1 MSAINQ
7 YMGITTFAQFKAA
20 VEKEDIVMHNSHKFE
35 VKAGKLVDRY
45 ACSLLTGKSLKF
57 LDAVADFIL
66 SIFSKNYVEARN
78 FAVNQFSKF
87 PYAYYASNNPHH
99 KIYQILLGERLKK
112 EMSSPELKEEIYQF
126 VKNTFTVEEAES
138 FLAKHRAKQK
148 EPKVKPEDRKLDIPQ
163 IIESAQTSQAFIE
176 AEKKA
181 TDKSKEKVDKLE
193 KKLKALLDLP
203 IEDRTETVMEQ
214 IKTLSEQL
222 QVAVQDH
229 TDLVT
234 REDNAELVLTLTQRQ
249 KEITVAIDT
258 IDDEQT
264 LEAKQKELLNVESAL
279 NTVGKAIVQN
289 QIKESLIETEA
300 LVKVL
305 ENVLN
310 RLEPESGYYQNT
322 LNQINEANTKAT
334 ILKQQLQAV

>member
-1 MSAINQ
+1 
-7 YMGITTFAQFKAA
+7 MGITTFAQFKAA
-20 VEKEDIVMHNSHKFE
+20 VEKEDIVMHDSHKFE

-66 SIFSKNYVEARN
+66 SIFSRNYVEARN

-99 KIYQILLGERLKK
+99 KLYQILLGERLKN
-112 EMSSPELKEEIYQF
+112 EMSSPELKEEIYQY
-126 VKNTFTVEEAES
+126 VKNNFTIEQAES
-138 FLAKHRAKQK
+138 FLAEHRAKQK

-181 TDKSKEKVDKLE
+181 TDKSKEKVNELE
-193 KKLKALLDLP
+193 KQLKELLDLP
-203 IEDRTETVMEQ
+203 LEDRTETVIGQ
-214 IKTLSEQL
+214 IKTLNEEL

-229 TDLVT
+229 ADLMA
-234 REDNAELVLTLTQRQ
+234 REDNAELIQTLAQKQ
-249 KEITVAIDT
+249 KEITIAIDT

-264 LEAKQKELLNVESAL
+264 LEAKQRELLNVNSAL

-300 LVKVL
+300 LVKTF
-305 ENVLN
+305 ENILS
-310 RLEPESGYYQNT
+310 RLEPESEDYQNT
-322 LNQINEANTKAT
+322 LNQINEANAKAT
-334 ILKQQLQAV
+334 ILKQSLGTV